1 MRRRKRNLWRIS
13 QKKKRLSKKKNLK
26 NPNFLRK
33 LKVWRRSSCM
43 VQKQWNK
50 L

>member
-1 MRRRKRNLWRIS
+1 MRRRKRNLWKIS
-13 QKKKRLSKKKNLK
+13 LKKKRLSKKRNLK
-26 NPNFLRK
+26 NLNFLRK
-33 LKVWRRSSCM
+33 LKVWRRNFYM